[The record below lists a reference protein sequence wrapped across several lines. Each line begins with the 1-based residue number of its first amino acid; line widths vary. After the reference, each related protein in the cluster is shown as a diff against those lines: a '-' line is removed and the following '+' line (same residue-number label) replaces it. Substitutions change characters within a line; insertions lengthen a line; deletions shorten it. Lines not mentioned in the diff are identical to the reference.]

1 MQATTMQTDFIGTK
15 LCPFLDNTLS
25 KTKLGSVSKIT
36 ARLDLDHQVQSTNR
50 KS

>member
-1 MQATTMQTDFIGTK
+1 
-15 LCPFLDNTLS
+15 LS

-36 ARLDLDHQVQSTNR
+36 DRLDLDHQVQSTNR